1 MSVCD
6 VAPLSKR
13 VDTFCLSS
21 GKAKNILII
30 LLILSNKLPLR
41 LCNGGRWQLVNL
53 KPEYDEY
60 YIKTRSFFLD
70 LPDHPA
76 MEERDTDGNLLS
88 DGERLTRL
96 GRFLRKTSMD
106 PQITQIFAD

>member
-1 MSVCD
+1 MSACD

-76 MEERDTDGNLLS
+76 MEEQVGADIAHCRCHLFALARIAGSAKST
-88 DGERLTRL
+88 EKAW
-96 GRFLRKTSMD
+96 GR
-106 PQITQIFAD
+106 

>member
-1 MSVCD
+1 LVFLPSLKKGRK
-6 VAPLSKR
+6 LSPPAA
-13 VDTFCLSS
+13 
-21 GKAKNILII
+21 GK
-30 LLILSNKLPLR
+30 KLR
-41 LCNGGRWQLVNL
+41 NGRRWQLVNL

-76 MEERDTDGNLLS
+76 MEERDEDGNLLS
-88 DGERLTRL
+88 DGARLTRL

-106 PQITQIFAD
+106 PQITQIDAD